1 MKFGE
6 DVARFAIE
14 VDKDNEQKMRG
25 TAVSLFSEI
34 AKMSPVDTGRFRG
47 NWFVTG
53 LKSSG
58 KTTNKSNYDQTPK
71 KSYDP
76 TYIYNDVMAIRDWSV
91 FHLTNNLPYSHVL
104 EFGGY
109 PNPAA
114 TGTKTENG
122 FSEQAPDGMVRV
134 TIARHKI

>member
-25 TAVSLFSEI
+25 TAISLFAEI
-34 AKMSPVDTGRFRG
+34 AKMSPVDTGRFRA
-47 NWFVTG
+47 NWFVSGSRSSDEKTD
-53 LKSSG
+53 KTSFDSG
-58 KTTNKSNYDQTPK
+58 KITT
-71 KSYDP
+71 
-76 TYIYNDVMAIRDWSV
+76 DVMAIRDWSV